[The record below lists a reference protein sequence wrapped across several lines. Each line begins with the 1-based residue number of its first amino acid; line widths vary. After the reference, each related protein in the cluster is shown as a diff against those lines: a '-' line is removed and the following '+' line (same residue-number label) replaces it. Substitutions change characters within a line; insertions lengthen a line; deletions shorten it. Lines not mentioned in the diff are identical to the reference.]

1 MIDYANNKKPVT
13 PRAKKQNVS
22 IKANA
27 SKVLAKKKFLE
38 SGAFALATNSFPKT
52 VPVAIAHPDK
62 GARANDAANNLAA
75 LTNSKTFQRYIITKS
90 RKSMYCNMN
99 S

>member
-1 MIDYANNKKPVT
+1 MFSVRYYANNKKPVT
-13 PRAKKQNVS
+13 PRAKKQKVS

-27 SKVLAKKKFLE
+27 SKVLAKKKFRE
-38 SGAFALATNSFPKT
+38 SGAFALATKSFPKT

-75 LTNSKTFQRYIITKS
+75 LTNSNIRGSGSYLSLKG
-90 RKSMYCNMN
+90 
-99 S
+99 